1 MSRLSC
7 TPNMLGKQLSPLAV
21 ITLPN
26 LTANWIPAWSQPLPS
41 SQLLPSSTALL
52 GRALVLPAAPA
63 RSPPPL
69 GHPLTPVAHGWP
81 GTQLVFVV
89 REGCI
94 IMQTACEEPLDGF
107 SPAERRRQALQ
118 VVKLHK
124 QTKKASVGWSCF
136 YAWGRRHCFCNYS
149 PLLSGPQE
157 MRQESGLASGE
168 QTKCPAQEWCGQGTL
183 WHCDITVPLPQ
194 GLPSPAWSQS
204 SQCLGGDKSAS
215 IPNAPKI
222 HIYN

>member
-1 MSRLSC
+1 MSRLSR
-7 TPNMLGKQLSPLAV
+7 TPNTLGKQLSPLAV

-26 LTANWIPAWSQPLPS
+26 LTANWTPAWSQPLPS

-69 GHPLTPVAHGWP
+69 GHPLTTVAHGWP

-107 SPAERRRQALQ
+107 SPAERRRQDLQ

-124 QTKKASVGWSCF
+124 QTKKASLGWFCF

-149 PLLSGPQE
+149 PLLSGAQE
-157 MRQESGLASGE
+157 MRQESGLVSGE
-168 QTKCPAQEWCGQGTL
+168 QTSARLRSDVGRERCDTVTSQFPCPRGCHRLHGHRA
-183 WHCDITVPLPQ
+183 H
-194 GLPSPAWSQS
+194 
-204 SQCLGGDKSAS
+204 
-215 IPNAPKI
+215 NA
-222 HIYN
+222 